1 MGATYVDV
9 TIRNPA
15 DRRRNWTG
23 KFLVDTGAFDSLV
36 PRGRLEEIGL
46 QPVGQRD
53 YVLADGKSI
62 ALDIT
67 VAEIEFEGEIVGG
80 TVVYG
85 EEAAEP
91 LLGVTALE
99 SGGFEVDPRNEELKR
114 LPAVLLKKLVPRD
127 EGFSA
132 CLKSDQ
138 PCFVSCSPCRQL
150 LELTNSHTRFALK
163 YRHDANIGAPTVPAS
178 RRSSGPVFSPRRG
191 PRFLRCRT
199 RAHNLAS
206 PRRRVPAKA

>member
-9 TIRNPA
+9 TIRNPG

-36 PRGRLEEIGL
+36 PRERLEEIGL

-114 LPAVLLKKLVPRD
+114 LPAVLLKRL
-127 EGFSA
+127 G
-132 CLKSDQ
+132 C
-138 PCFVSCSPCRQL
+138 
-150 LELTNSHTRFALK
+150 
-163 YRHDANIGAPTVPAS
+163 
-178 RRSSGPVFSPRRG
+178 
-191 PRFLRCRT
+191 
-199 RAHNLAS
+199 AS
-206 PRRRVPAKA
+206 PARDDTRSLSDF

>member
-9 TIRNPA
+9 IIRNPG

-36 PRGRLEEIGL
+36 PRERLEEIGL

-114 LPAVLLKKLVPRD
+114 LPAVLLKKLVP
-127 EGFSA
+127 
-132 CLKSDQ
+132 
-138 PCFVSCSPCRQL
+138 
-150 LELTNSHTRFALK
+150 
-163 YRHDANIGAPTVPAS
+163 
-178 RRSSGPVFSPRRG
+178 
-191 PRFLRCRT
+191 
-199 RAHNLAS
+199 
-206 PRRRVPAKA
+206 